1 MSETYGIYVLAG
13 GVLLAL
19 AGYVWLLF
27 RAWHLSWRWTLALLL
42 FPPAALIFLC
52 VHFRRLTVPATI
64 LLLGLCLAGGTVG
77 LNLILSRHINLG
89 PREKTVNGELHI
101 TLTGW
106 DQATKDYAL
115 LARKP
120 ETVVLQMANADV
132 TDETLRHVSG
142 LKRLQELDLND
153 TQISDDGLRV
163 LAEFPSLRVLR
174 LRGTQVT
181 DQGFR
186 DHLLGKESLL
196 ELDARETTIASKTL
210 REWKN
215 IKKDQRR
222 YLK

>member
-1 MSETYGIYVLAG
+1 MGI
-13 GVLLAL
+13 
-19 AGYVWLLF
+19 
-27 RAWHLSWRWTLALLL
+27 
-42 FPPAALIFLC
+42 
-52 VHFRRLTVPATI
+52 
-64 LLLGLCLAGGTVG
+64 
-77 LNLILSRHINLG
+77 NLVLSRHINLG

-106 DQATKDYAL
+106 DKQTKDYAL

-132 TDETLRHVSG
+132 TDDTLRHLSG

-153 TQISDDGLRV
+153 TQISDGGLRV

-174 LRGTQVT
+174 LRGTKVT

-196 ELDARETTIASKTL
+196 ELDARETTIASKIVARVEEYQERSAPLSEVRRCKTIRNRNVYRSTTL
-210 REWKN
+210 
-215 IKKDQRR
+215 
-222 YLK
+222 